1 MSKVFRRPMFRGGAT
16 NMNGI
21 MSGINDRKNFSTGND
36 RPKLEPGRLKEL
48 VEDIRP
54 VIEESFTGY
63 KEPTGFE
70 DPLYQLA
77 IQTGLDLM
85 SRADSQNLFRNI
97 GSAGARQTP
106 KFFENLAD
114 ERAQKRKYEQ
124 GIESA
129 AVGLAGDILGREI
142 TASGKAPPADKL
154 REATTGKY
162 LDLGLPANV
171 ASRAANFELDNS
183 DALRQKVGGSR
194 YGGVIEFDLS
204 KPDEVKA
211 NINLLKKYDGQV
223 VYDPFEGNYKRIQIV
238 NGQPFFDEF
247 NSIDSIVFT
256 EPKIEEK
263 STPYADAAAAVE
275 AEKKETP
282 TDTDIANIRFP

>member
-1 MSKVFRRPMFRGGAT
+1 MSRILRRPMFRGGST

-21 MSGINDRKNFSTGND
+21 MSGIQDRKNYAEGPENPRVDS
-36 RPKLEPGRLKEL
+36 GRFKEL
-48 VEDIRP
+48 VEELRP
-54 VIEESFTGY
+54 VIQESFTGY
-63 KEPTGFE
+63 QKPTGFE
-70 DPLYQLA
+70 DPVYQLA

-85 SRADSQNLFRNI
+85 SRADSGSLLRNI
-97 GSAGARQTP
+97 GAAGARQTP
-106 KFFENLAD
+106 AFFKNLAD

-142 TASGKAPPADKL
+142 TASSKTPPADKL

-183 DALRQKVGGSR
+183 DALRSKVGGSR

-204 KPDEVKA
+204 KTDEVKA
-211 NINLLKKYDGQV
+211 NINLLKKYDGQI

-238 NGQPFFDEF
+238 NGQPFFEEF

-256 EPKIEEK
+256 EPKEGAQTTGKSFSQRLAETEEEFDIK
-263 STPYADAAAAVE
+263 PEEIA
-275 AEKKETP
+275 KK
-282 TDTDIANIRFP
+282 RFP

>member
-1 MSKVFRRPMFRGGAT
+1 MSKILRRPMFRGGST

-21 MSGINDRKNFSTGND
+21 MSGIQDRKNYAEGPD
-36 RPKLEPGRLKEL
+36 DPKVNPGRFKEL
-48 VEDIRP
+48 VEELKP
-54 VIEESFTGY
+54 VIQDSFTGY
-63 KEPTGFE
+63 QKPTGFE
-70 DPLYQLA
+70 DPVYQLA

-85 SRADSQNLFRNI
+85 SRADSQNLLRNI
-97 GSAGARQTP
+97 GAAGARQTP
-106 KFFENLAD
+106 AFFKNLAE

-171 ASRAANFELDNS
+171 ASRAADFELDNS
-183 DALRQKVGGSR
+183 DALRSKVGGSR

-204 KPDEVKA
+204 KTDEVKA

-238 NGQPFFDEF
+238 NGQPFFEEF

-256 EPKIEEK
+256 EPKEESQTTGK
-263 STPYADAAAAVE
+263 SISEKLAE
-275 AEKKETP
+275 AEEEF
-282 TDTDIANIRFP
+282 NIKPEEFVRFK

>member
-1 MSKVFRRPMFRGGAT
+1 MSRILRRPMFRGGST

-21 MSGINDRKNFSTGND
+21 MSGINDRKNFSTGTVN
-36 RPKLEPGRLKEL
+36 PGRFKEL
-48 VEDIRP
+48 VEELRP
-54 VIEESFTGY
+54 VIQDSFTGY
-63 KEPTGFE
+63 QKPTGFE
-70 DPLYQLA
+70 DPVYQLA

-85 SRADSQNLFRNI
+85 SKADSQSLLRNI
-97 GSAGARQTP
+97 GAAGARQTP
-106 KFFENLAD
+106 AFFKSLAD

-142 TASGKAPPADKL
+142 TASGKAPPPDKL

-171 ASRAANFELDNS
+171 ATRAANFELDNA
-183 DALRQKVGGSR
+183 DNLRTKVGGSR

-211 NINLLKKYDGQV
+211 NLKLLKNYDGQV
-223 VYDPFEGNYKRIQIV
+223 VFDPFEGNYKRIQII

-247 NSIDSIVFT
+247 SSIENIVFT
-256 EPKIEEK
+256 EPTPGEEEEK
-263 STPYADAAAAVE
+263 KDRSRPKFGLDMDD
-275 AEKKETP
+275 P
-282 TDTDIANIRFP
+282 IA

>member
-1 MSKVFRRPMFRGGAT
+1 MFRGGST

-21 MSGINDRKNFSTGND
+21 MSGIQDRKNYAEGPDDPRVN
-36 RPKLEPGRLKEL
+36 PGRFKEL
-48 VEDIRP
+48 VEELRP
-54 VIEESFTGY
+54 VIQDSFTGY
-63 KEPTGFE
+63 QKPTGFE
-70 DPLYQLA
+70 DPVYQLA

-85 SRADSQNLFRNI
+85 SRADSQNLLRNI
-97 GSAGARQTP
+97 GAAGARQTP
-106 KFFENLAD
+106 AFFKNLAD
-114 ERAQKRKYEQ
+114 ERAQKREFQQ
-124 GIESA
+124 GVESA

-171 ASRAANFELDNS
+171 AQRAANFELDNS
-183 DALRQKVGGSR
+183 DALRQKVGGAR

-204 KPDEVKA
+204 KPEEVKA
-211 NINLLKKYDGQV
+211 NINLLKNYDGQV

-247 NSIDSIVFT
+247 SSIENIVFT

-263 STPYADAAAAVE
+263 ATPYSDAAAAVE
-275 AEKKETP
+275 AEKKETL

>member
-1 MSKVFRRPMFRGGAT
+1 MSRILRRPMFRGGST

-21 MSGINDRKNFSTGND
+21 MSGIQDRKNYAQGPENPRVDS
-36 RPKLEPGRLKEL
+36 GRFKEL
-48 VEDIRP
+48 VEELRP
-54 VIEESFTGY
+54 VIQESFTGY
-63 KEPTGFE
+63 QKPTGFD
-70 DPLYQLA
+70 DPVYQLA

-85 SRADSQNLFRNI
+85 SRADSGSLLRNI
-97 GSAGARQTP
+97 GAAGARQTP
-106 KFFENLAD
+106 AFFKNLAD

-183 DALRQKVGGSR
+183 DALRSKVGGSR

-204 KPDEVKA
+204 KTDEVKA
-211 NINLLKKYDGQV
+211 NINLLKKYDGQI

-238 NGQPFFDEF
+238 NGQPFFEEF

-256 EPKIEEK
+256 EPKEAAQTTGKSYSEKLADVEEEIGIK
-263 STPYADAAAAVE
+263 
-275 AEKKETP
+275 AEDVATK
-282 TDTDIANIRFP
+282 RFP

>member
-1 MSKVFRRPMFRGGAT
+1 MSRILRRPMFRGGST

-21 MSGINDRKNFSTGND
+21 MSGIQDRKNYAEGPENPRVDS
-36 RPKLEPGRLKEL
+36 GRFKEL
-48 VEDIRP
+48 VEELRP
-54 VIEESFTGY
+54 VIQESFTGY
-63 KEPTGFE
+63 QKPTGFE
-70 DPLYQLA
+70 DPVYQLA

-85 SRADSQNLFRNI
+85 SRADSGSLLRNI
-97 GSAGARQTP
+97 GAAGARQTP
-106 KFFENLAD
+106 AFFKNLAD

-142 TASGKAPPADKL
+142 TASSKTPPADKL

-183 DALRQKVGGSR
+183 DALRSKVGGSR

-204 KPDEVKA
+204 KTDEVKA
-211 NINLLKKYDGQV
+211 NINLLKKYDGQI

-238 NGQPFFDEF
+238 NGQPFFEEF

-256 EPKIEEK
+256 EPKEAAQTTGKSFSQRLAETEEEFDIK
-263 STPYADAAAAVE
+263 PEEIA
-275 AEKKETP
+275 KK
-282 TDTDIANIRFP
+282 RFP

>member
-1 MSKVFRRPMFRGGAT
+1 MFRGGST

-21 MSGINDRKNFSTGND
+21 MSGINDRKNFADG
-36 RPKLEPGRLKEL
+36 PKNPRVDSGRFKEL
-48 VEDIRP
+48 VEELKP
-54 VIEESFTGY
+54 VIQDSFTGY
-63 KEPTGFE
+63 QKPTGFE
-70 DPLYQLA
+70 DPVYQLA

-85 SRADSQNLFRNI
+85 SKADSQSLLRNI

-106 KFFENLAD
+106 AFFKNLAD

-142 TASGKAPPADKL
+142 TASSKTPPADKL

-183 DALRQKVGGSR
+183 DALRSKVGGSR

-204 KPDEVKA
+204 KTDEVKA
-211 NINLLKKYDGQV
+211 NINLLKKYDGQI

-238 NGQPFFDEF
+238 NGQPFFEEF

-256 EPKIEEK
+256 EPKEGAQTTGKSFSQRLAETEEEFDIK
-263 STPYADAAAAVE
+263 PEEIA
-275 AEKKETP
+275 KK
-282 TDTDIANIRFP
+282 RFP

>member
-1 MSKVFRRPMFRGGAT
+1 MFRGGAT

-21 MSGINDRKNFSTGND
+21 MSGINDRKNFSTGTD

-70 DPLYQLA
+70 DPLYQFA

-85 SRADSQNLFRNI
+85 GRADSQNLIRNI
-97 GSAGARQTP
+97 GAAGARQTP
-106 KFFENLAD
+106 QFFKNLAD
-114 ERAQKRKYEQ
+114 ERAQKQKYEQ

-142 TASGKAPPADKL
+142 SASGKTPPPDKL
-154 REATTGKY
+154 LETTIAKY
-162 LDLGLPANV
+162 LELGLPTTV
-171 ASRAANFELDNS
+171 AQRAANFEMNNA
-183 DALRQKVGGSR
+183 DALRQKVGGAK

-204 KPDEVKA
+204 KPEEVKS
-211 NINLLKKYDGQV
+211 NINLLKNFDGQV
-223 VYDPFEGNYKRIQIV
+223 VYDPFEGNYKRIVIRD
-238 NGQPFFDEF
+238 GQPYFDEF
-247 NSIDSIVFT
+247 SSIENIVFRDPAPKT
-256 EPKIEEK
+256 EDENERP
-263 STPYADAAAAVE
+263 SYGNTPQFGMDMDDPQA
-275 AEKKETP
+275 
-282 TDTDIANIRFP
+282 

>member
-21 MSGINDRKNFSTGND
+21 MSGINDRKNFANGPENPRVDS
-36 RPKLEPGRLKEL
+36 GRFKEL
-48 VEDIRP
+48 VEELRP
-54 VIEESFTGY
+54 TIEESFTGY
-63 KEPTGFE
+63 QKPTGFE
-70 DPLYQLA
+70 DPVYQLA

-85 SRADSQNLFRNI
+85 SRADSQNLLRNI
-97 GSAGARQTP
+97 GAAGARQTP
-106 KFFENLAD
+106 AFFKSLAD

-142 TASGKAPPADKL
+142 TASGKTPPPDKL

-204 KPDEVKA
+204 KTEEVKA

-238 NGQPFFDEF
+238 NGQPFFEEF
-247 NSIDSIVFT
+247 SSIDSIVFT
-256 EPKIEEK
+256 EPKEGTQTTGKSISEK
-263 STPYADAAAAVE
+263 LAE
-275 AEKKETP
+275 AEEEFGIKPEE
-282 TDTDIANIRFP
+282 IATKRFP